1 MSNTKV
7 ITGKCRL
14 SYVNIFQPKSIN
26 GSDPKYSVSVLINKK
41 DKETL
46 EKIEKAIKAAEELG
60 KASKWGGKIPKNL
73 KRPLRDGDE
82 EREDDEAY
90 RGHYFVNATS
100 LAKPGVVDRDLNEI
114 IDPTE
119 VYSGCYA
126 RLSLNFYPFDVNGNR
141 GIACGLNNIQKWAD
155 GEPLGGRTRPEDD
168 FETIEDEDDFLS

>member
-82 EREDDEAY
+82 AGMEPAGEIWSVVTVSPKRASI
-90 RGHYFVNATS
+90 FAPFISWS
-100 LAKPGVVDRDLNEI
+100 LPVSRPMPSKQV
-114 IDPTE
+114 
-119 VYSGCYA
+119 
-126 RLSLNFYPFDVNGNR
+126 
-141 GIACGLNNIQKWAD
+141 GIL
-155 GEPLGGRTRPEDD
+155 T
-168 FETIEDEDDFLS
+168 